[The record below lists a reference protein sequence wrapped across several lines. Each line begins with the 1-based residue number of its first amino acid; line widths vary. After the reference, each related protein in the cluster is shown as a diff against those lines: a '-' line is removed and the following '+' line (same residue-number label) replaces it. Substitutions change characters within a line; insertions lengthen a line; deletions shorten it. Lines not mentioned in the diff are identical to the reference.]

1 MCQRRSQ
8 AISFL
13 AIGVLGLLLVTG
25 EEPVL
30 AQAVK
35 PPATPAA
42 PAAPSAGQRIGT
54 VIKDAIST
62 AFPGV
67 AGIGGL
73 IDAIWQKKPA
83 TKDNKVDEN
92 QLTTAVTNSQDAIK
106 KSVVAQAQ
114 QKLVPLA
121 EVADELQIVSQFG
134 VPTVTASEN
143 VVRMSER
150 LKSGKTLGEDDW
162 KLQQEDWEVAK
173 GELQAIKNVSDLS
186 KVQDLWLRDKLSR
199 IQQAN
204 ITAVTRIDIELKSKS
219 PNVGRLSQQLDE
231 LYATLKDIS
240 AAIGYEVSN
249 MQGDLKGLS
258 DWAKGA
264 AGAEENTLSPEGKRY
279 VNFLTG
285 RYQ

>member
-1 MCQRRSQ
+1 MSKRKNRVIAFLLIGALSLLLKASQ
-8 AISFL
+8 A
-13 AIGVLGLLLVTG
+13 
-25 EEPVL
+25 PVL
-30 AQAVK
+30 AQAK
-35 PPATPAA
+35 PPNQA
-42 PAAPSAGQRIGT
+42 PAPSTPTTGQRIGQI
-54 VIKDAIST
+54 VKDAIGT

-73 IDAIWQKKPA
+73 IDAIWAKKSNSGGNV
-83 TKDNKVDEN
+83 NKN
-92 QLTTAVTNSQDAIK
+92 QLTQAATSAQDDIK
-106 KSVVAQAQ
+106 KQIVAQAQ
-114 QKLVPLA
+114 QKLIPLA

-173 GELQAIKNVSDLS
+173 GELQAIKNVTDLS
-186 KVQDLWLRDKLSR
+186 KVQDLWLRDKLSK

-204 ITAVTRIDIELKSKS
+204 ITAVTRIEIELKSKS
-219 PNVGRLSQQLDE
+219 PNIGRLSQQLDD

-249 MQGDLKGLS
+249 MQGDVKGLS

-264 AGAEENTLSPEGKRY
+264 AGAEENALSPEEKRY
-279 VNFLTG
+279 MNFLNG
-285 RYQ
+285 RYK